1 MENNNNKQNSSS
13 SWTLRSKILKI
24 LPKAAAA
31 VHVTFQNPPFSP
43 GKDHQSG
50 SSRLK
55 APSSGPVMI
64 PEEARR
70 KPKHGGMDTQ
80 EPTSPKVSCI
90 GQIKSKK
97 KRIINKHNNNDNNIT
112 TTKKEGSNK
121 FQRMFFHTGK
131 PKKSCAAPSSTSS
144 CSLLDQENSNGPPIG
159 HMRRFA
165 SSRETFSSFDW
176 KAQIEA
182 EDINNKDCY
191 SEDERPAATS
201 DIEDEHDEEEV
212 VIPFSAPIGGRG
224 GCSGAFGGRGDHE
237 IAANLNVQPR
247 KEINLWKRRTMAPPR
262 PLQLKPL
269 LLTAK

>member
-1 MENNNNKQNSSS
+1 MENNNNKQNSYSS
-13 SWTLRSKILKI
+13 MLRSKILKI

-43 GKDHQSG
+43 GRDNQSG
-50 SSRLK
+50 SSRHK
-55 APSSGPVMI
+55 PPSSGPIMI

-70 KPKHGGMDTQ
+70 KPKHGGLDTQ

-97 KRIINKHNNNDNNIT
+97 KRIINKHENNNIT
-112 TTKKEGSNK
+112 TTSKKEGSNK

-131 PKKSCAAPSSTSS
+131 PKKSCASTSS
-144 CSLLDQENSNGPPIG
+144 YSLDQDNSNTLPIG

-165 SSRETFSSFDW
+165 SSRETFSNFDW
-176 KAQIEA
+176 KSQIA
-182 EDINNKDCY
+182 PEDNNHNDC
-191 SEDERPAATS
+191 DETPAV
-201 DIEDEHDEEEV
+201 EEEEEEEV

-224 GCSGAFGGRGDHE
+224 GCSGAFGGGRGDHDE
-237 IAANLNVQPR
+237 IVANLNVQPR

-269 LLTAK
+269 LTAK